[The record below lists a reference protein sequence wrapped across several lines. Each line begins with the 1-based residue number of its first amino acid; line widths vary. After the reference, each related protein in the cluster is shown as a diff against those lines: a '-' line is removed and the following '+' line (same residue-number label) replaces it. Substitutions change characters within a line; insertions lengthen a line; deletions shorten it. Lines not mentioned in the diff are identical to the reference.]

1 MTRLARQGADAR
13 ATMARALA
21 LFLVLLAPQVRAH
34 KASDSYLTLT
44 PRGADVTAR
53 WDIALKDLD
62 TELELDAD
70 GDGRILWREVT
81 ARQSEILDYAQRRL
95 NLSQETKAC
104 LASPASLRL
113 TQHSDGVYA
122 VLDFSFACLADV
134 KDFTVAYALLFDVD
148 AQHRGLV
155 RLVGAGDSWVAFS
168 ADERSRTLSV
178 DEVSLSKQ
186 MWEAFTSGV
195 HHIAIGADHLCFLF
209 ALLLPSVLRRRND
222 EWESVER
229 LRPAL
234 LEVLKVVTS
243 FTVAHSITLG
253 LAAFDV
259 IRPEPKWVEVA
270 IAASV
275 GLAALNNLWPLLPDG
290 RWSLAFGL
298 GLLHGFGFV
307 NAMQDLGA
315 GSGGIWASVL
325 GFNLGV
331 EAGQAAIV
339 ALFVPLA
346 FALRN
351 TRLYRLGMFQL
362 GSVAILCAA
371 VWWLVER
378 I

>member
-1 MTRLARQGADAR
+1 MNRR
-13 ATMARALA
+13 AA
-21 LFLVLLAPQVRAH
+21 LFVVLAASTAFGH

-44 PRGADVTAR
+44 ARDAEVGVR

-62 TELELDAD
+62 VELDLDAD
-70 GDGRILWREVT
+70 GDGAIRWREVQAREAELLKYALSHLTLAPCT
-81 ARQSEILDYAQRRL
+81 AGAAAM
-95 NLSQETKAC
+95 K
-104 LASPASLRL
+104 L
-113 TQHSDGVYA
+113 TRHSDGTYA
-122 VLDFSFACLADV
+122 AIDATYRCPAPVTEL
-134 KDFTVAYALLFDVD
+134 TVGYSLLFDAD

-155 RLVGAGDSWVAFS
+155 RLAGAESWVGFS
-168 ADERSRTLSV
+168 TDARTRTLTFTP
-178 DEVSLSKQ
+178 LSRGAQ
-186 MWEAFTSGV
+186 TWEAFKEGV

-209 ALLLPSVLRRRND
+209 ALLLPSVLRRSRGT
-222 EWESVER
+222 WESASA

-243 FTVAHSITLG
+243 FTVAHSVTLG

-259 IRPEPKWVEVA
+259 VRPEAKWVEVA

-275 GLAALNNLWPLLPDG
+275 ALAALNNLYPFLPEG

-307 NAMQDLGA
+307 NAMQDLG
-315 GSGGIWASVL
+315 SGGPGLWLSVL

-339 ALFVPLA
+339 GVFVPLA
-346 FALRN
+346 FALRS
-351 TRLYRLGMFQL
+351 TRFYRLALFQL
-362 GSVAILCAA
+362 GSVGILCAG
-371 VWWLVER
+371 VWWLAER